1 MRWLF
6 PGKEILVEA
15 HCLDCGKSIMVLTKD
30 DELLEA
36 SPQTIVGHITLPISK
51 WREVTN
57 AFL

>member
-6 PGKEILVEA
+6 PGKEVRVDA
-15 HCLDCGKSIMVLTKD
+15 HCLDCGESVIVHMKD

-36 SPQTIVGHITLPISK
+36 NPTTIVGHITLPIRK